1 MVIYDGM
8 EVRHSLLLCVAVFLT
23 ILIII
28 SSGCI
33 SEITV
38 TPISDD
44 LNPHISAIPVS
55 PNKEII
61 QAYYQDPTGYIIN
74 NGYESNHFIS
84 SRTDPVTGNIFP
96 VIQFYFHNTPSSEP
110 ESEPTRVDCNMYLGT
125 DLVNQTIQMK
135 SDAMKNGFV
144 WISSGSVVIRDPTIT
159 FGELKQVLDADKH
172 IVVIE
177 HRLPPEEY
185 DRLFS
190 SIAYDPNAYIS
201 EIPESFKTNII
212 QAYYQDPT
220 GYRIIN
226 GYESD
231 YFISSKTYPGTDT
244 TIPAI
249 GFYHYNTI
257 SSEPESSPT
266 CVDCNMYLGTDL
278 ANQTIQMKSDAMK
291 NGFVWISM
299 CSVVIRDPTITFGEL
314 KQVFDADKHII
325 VVENRLPPEEYDLL
339 FS

>member
-1 MVIYDGM
+1 M
-8 EVRHSLLLCVAVFLT
+8 EVRHSLLLSAVVFVT

-33 SEITV
+33 SEITA
-38 TPISDD
+38 TLIPDD
-44 LNPHISAIPVS
+44 QNAYTSEIPVS
-55 PNKEII
+55 SNTEII

-74 NGYESNHFIS
+74 NGYESNHFLS
-84 SRTDPVTGNIFP
+84 SRAYSDTIFP
-96 VIQFYFHNTPSSEP
+96 VIVFYYHNTISSEL
-110 ESEPTRVDCNMYLGT
+110 ESEPTRVDCDMYKGI
-125 DLVNQTIQMK
+125 DLANQTIQMN

-159 FGELKQVLDADKH
+159 FGELKQVFDADKNV
-172 IVVIE
+172 VVIE
-177 HRLPPEEY
+177 HRLPAEEY

-190 SIAYDPNAYIS
+190 SLASDPNAFIS
-201 EIPESFKTNII
+201 VIPDSFKKERI

-220 GYRIIN
+220 GYIIKG
-226 GYESD
+226 GYISD
-231 YFISSKTYPGTDT
+231 FAISSRTYPETDT
-244 TIPAI
+244 EFPIIEFYFRKTIL
-249 GFYHYNTI
+249 
-257 SSEPESSPT
+257 SEPESKQSHT
-266 CVDCNMYLGTDL
+266 DCNMYLGTDL

>member
-74 NGYESNHFIS
+74 NGYESNHFLS
-84 SRTDPVTGNIFP
+84 SRAYSDTIFP
-96 VIQFYFHNTPSSEP
+96 VIVFYFHNTISSEP
-110 ESEPTRVDCNMYLGT
+110 ESEPTRVDCNMY
-125 DLVNQTIQMK
+125 Q
-135 SDAMKNGFV
+135 
-144 WISSGSVVIRDPTIT
+144 
-159 FGELKQVLDADKH
+159 
-172 IVVIE
+172 
-177 HRLPPEEY
+177 
-185 DRLFS
+185 
-190 SIAYDPNAYIS
+190 
-201 EIPESFKTNII
+201 
-212 QAYYQDPT
+212 
-220 GYRIIN
+220 
-226 GYESD
+226 
-231 YFISSKTYPGTDT
+231 
-244 TIPAI
+244 
-249 GFYHYNTI
+249 
-257 SSEPESSPT
+257 
-266 CVDCNMYLGTDL
+266 GTDL

-291 NGFVWISM
+291 NGFVWISSD
-299 CSVVIRDPTITFGEL
+299 SVVIRDPTITFGEL
-314 KQVFDADKHII
+314 KQVFDADKHVVVIEHRLPAEEYDHLFSSIAYDSNAYISEIPESFKKEII
-325 VVENRLPPEEYDLL
+325 EAYYQDPTGYRINNGYESDHFISSRTYPDTDIIIPVIGFYFHKTISSEPESEPTRIDCGMYPGTDLANQTIQMKSDAMINGFVWISMCGVVIRDPSITFGELKQVFDAEKHVVVVENRLPPEEYDRL

>member
-1 MVIYDGM
+1 MVIYEGM
-8 EVRHSLLLCVAVFLT
+8 EFRQPLFLCATVFLT
-23 ILIII
+23 IIIII

-33 SEITV
+33 SEVENETIAENISEV
-38 TPISDD
+38 MPTP
-44 LNPHISAIPVS
+44 
-55 PNKEII
+55 
-61 QAYYQDPTGYIIN
+61 
-74 NGYESNHFIS
+74 
-84 SRTDPVTGNIFP
+84 
-96 VIQFYFHNTPSSEP
+96 TP
-110 ESEPTRVDCNMYLGT
+110 
-125 DLVNQTIQMK
+125 
-135 SDAMKNGFV
+135 
-144 WISSGSVVIRDPTIT
+144 
-159 FGELKQVLDADKH
+159 
-172 IVVIE
+172 
-177 HRLPPEEY
+177 
-185 DRLFS
+185 
-190 SIAYDPNAYIS
+190 YDPNAYIS

-291 NGFVWISM
+291 NGFVWISIG
-299 CSVVIRDPTITFGEL
+299 SVVIREPTITFGEL
-314 KQVFDADKHII
+314 KQVFKDNH
-325 VVENRLPPEEYDLL
+325 VVVIEHRLPAEEYDQL

>member
-1 MVIYDGM
+1 
-8 EVRHSLLLCVAVFLT
+8 
-23 ILIII
+23 
-28 SSGCI
+28 
-33 SEITV
+33 
-38 TPISDD
+38 
-44 LNPHISAIPVS
+44 
-55 PNKEII
+55 
-61 QAYYQDPTGYIIN
+61 
-74 NGYESNHFIS
+74 
-84 SRTDPVTGNIFP
+84 
-96 VIQFYFHNTPSSEP
+96 
-110 ESEPTRVDCNMYLGT
+110 
-125 DLVNQTIQMK
+125 MK

-144 WISSGSVVIRDPTIT
+144 WISIGSVVIRDPTIT

-249 GFYHYNTI
+249 GCYHYNTI
-257 SSEPESSPT
+257 SSDPESEPT
-266 CVDCNMYLGTDL
+266 RVDCDMYKGIDL
-278 ANQTIQMKSDAMK
+278 ANQTIQMNSDAMK
-291 NGFVWISM
+291 NGFVWISIG
-299 CSVVIRDPTITFGEL
+299 SVVIREPTITFGEL
-314 KQVFDADKHII
+314 KQVFKDNH
-325 VVENRLPPEEYDLL
+325 VVVIEHRLPAEEYDQL